1 MIQVPMKKIRNKK
14 SIRDL
19 IPEDSRYQSEHIF
32 FSPKY
37 KPLFDRVEGVRYF
50 ILTGGRGSGKSF
62 AVSTSVTDEIV
73 NDEIFHNVLYLRQTL
88 TSAHISI
95 IPEFMEKVDLNG
107 YGCHVYSTKQEV
119 VNNSNGSKIYF
130 RGIQSSKGSNEANL
144 KSIPNVG
151 TVIIDEAQEL
161 VDEDAFD
168 RIDLSLRSKKI
179 RNNVILSLNP
189 TDSSH
194 WICRRFFDERGIP
207 EDFNGI
213 YGDTCYIHTDWR
225 DNRLNLSQAF
235 IDLAEQCERSNPE
248 KYKNIYLGFFKR
260 EKTNALWK
268 RSTMI
273 DPYRVKRLNV
283 DLERIVVGVDP
294 AVTNGEESD
303 FTGIVVAGRAKN
315 AHTSEYEYYVL
326 EDRSMRGSP
335 NEWAKEAIETY
346 VDYDADRIIAEVNN
360 GGDLVESIMRNIDP
374 GISYSA
380 VRARRGKILRAEPIS
395 ALYERGLVHHVGLP
409 SNFITLEDQ
418 MCSYVGEVGEK
429 SPDRLDALVWALTEL
444 SGGNNAAEQGS
455 TGGLFG

>member
-1 MIQVPMKKIRNKK
+1 MKQKNKAKKKI
-14 SIRDL
+14 
-19 IPEDSRYQSEHIF
+19 IPENLLYEDRPIRYSH
-32 FSPKY
+32 KY
-37 KPLFDRVEGVRYF
+37 GYLFDRPENVRYF
-50 ILTGGRGSGKSF
+50 ILTGGRGSGKSY
-62 AVSTSVTDEIV
+62 AVSTAISHELMFDPV
-73 NDEIFHNVLYLRQTL
+73 FHNILYLRQTL

-95 IPEFMEKVDLNG
+95 IPEFMEKIDLMG
-107 YGCHVYSTKQEV
+107 FHTGVFSRKQEIE
-119 VNNSNGSKIYF
+119 NTGNGTKILF

-151 TVIIDEAQEL
+151 TVIVDEAQEL

-168 RIDLSLRSKKI
+168 RIDLSLRSKQI

-213 YGDTCYIHTDWR
+213 YKDTCYIHTDWT
-225 DNRLNLSQAF
+225 DNKRNLSQAF
-235 IDLAEQCERSNPE
+235 IDLARQCRDTNPE
-248 KYKNIYLGFFKR
+248 KYRNIYQGFFKR

-273 DPYRVKRLNV
+273 DPFRINRLNV

-303 FTGIVVAGRAKN
+303 FTGIVVVGRAKN
-315 AHTSEYEYYVL
+315 AHTGEMEYYVL
-326 EDRSMRGSP
+326 DDRSMRGSP
-335 NEWAKEAIETY
+335 NEWAKEAVETY
-346 VDYDADRIIAEVNN
+346 IDYDADRIIAEVNN

-374 GISYSA
+374 SISYSS
-380 VRARRGKILRAEPIS
+380 VRARRGKVLRAEPIS

-409 SNFITLEDQ
+409 SNFITLENQ

-444 SGGNNAAEQGS
+444 SGDSCGDVG
-455 TGGLFG
+455 TGFFIRSF